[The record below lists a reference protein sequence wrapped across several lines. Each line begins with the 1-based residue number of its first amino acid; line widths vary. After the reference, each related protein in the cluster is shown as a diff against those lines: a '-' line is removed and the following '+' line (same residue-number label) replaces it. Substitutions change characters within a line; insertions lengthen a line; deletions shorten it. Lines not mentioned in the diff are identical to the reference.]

1 MAKQAEAAEAMA
13 MGLSPTTERS
23 MAGEQMRGKESMK
36 GEAERVVDAMAARV
50 VQKDI
55 QSLEAPTYQVS

>member
-1 MAKQAEAAEAMA
+1 MAQQAEAAEAKA
-13 MGLSPTTERS
+13 MGLSPTTERN
-23 MAGEQMRGKESMK
+23 MDGEEMRAKEGMK

-55 QSLEAPTYQVS
+55 QSLEAPTYQVT

>member
-1 MAKQAEAAEAMA
+1 MAKQAEAAEAKA
-13 MGLSPTTERS
+13 MGLSTERS
-23 MAGEQMRGKESMK
+23 MDGEQMRGKEGMK

-55 QSLEAPTYQVS
+55 QSLEAPTYQVT